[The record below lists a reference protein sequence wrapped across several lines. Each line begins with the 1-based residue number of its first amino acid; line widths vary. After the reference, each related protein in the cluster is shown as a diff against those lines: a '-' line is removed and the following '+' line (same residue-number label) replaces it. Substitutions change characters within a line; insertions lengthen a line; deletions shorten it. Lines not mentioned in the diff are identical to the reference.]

1 MPFQP
6 RIAFPVP
13 DQNTIIFFLDLCIH
27 FFISFDCILS
37 ENIWHGKEIL
47 YTVFPFKFYILLQID
62 VPDFADYRCIKL
74 SFVLYTCRYTAF
86 FFACCFCY
94 PIRISIESRCCFFHS
109 TTGFFPSILHL
120 YLLRQFFNTFSSQF
134 IQCLHREE
142 YISFN
147 QNLQIIKCKLC
158 ITGFAHLLFDSCRI

>member
-27 FFISFDCILS
+27 FFISFDRILS

-62 VPDFADYRCIKL
+62 VPDFAVYHCIKL

-94 PIRISIESRCCFFHS
+94 TIRIAIESRCCCFHS
-109 TTGFFPSILHL
+109 TTGFFPSVSVPSVLQ
-120 YLLRQFFNTFSSQF
+120 YLLFAVHSMPASGGIHF
-134 IQCLHREE
+134 
-142 YISFN
+142 
-147 QNLQIIKCKLC
+147 LQSESP
-158 ITGFAHLLFDSCRI
+158 DYQM